1 MRKLSVA
8 VAVLLVA
15 GLVPLA
21 GAASNIEKYTGS
33 IVIEEAE
40 GPDNLVVNPISFR
53 PTDDQGVE
61 FFYDLACVLTGACGN
76 DNVPHDVPD
85 VYDGRDTNGGDGPVW
100 LHVNGQDTHPYQ
112 VSIETDEP
120 VVGTVDVYEY
130 HGNDGGDHHTPK
142 CPWEVAYRLYPDDG
156 QPIAST
162 DYLVHLQTVTLGSHG
177 VEAAGVGPL
186 PGVGSHL
193 TLPGSVDGYIVAIDA
208 RVASGATETLGANEV
223 TGGNETATLDY
234 KISSD
239 TRFDVQQV
247 PNHWI
252 YSPWTL
258 ERNITDCPQEGV
270 DLPNTESLAA
280 EIPGSGDQIS
290 FEDLVGTA
298 LPTS

>member
-8 VAVLLVA
+8 VVVLLVA

-21 GAASNIEKYTGS
+21 GAASNIEEYTGS
-33 IVIEEAE
+33 IVIEDEV
-40 GPDNLVVNPISFR
+40 PDNLVVNPISFR

-61 FFYDLACVLTGACGN
+61 FFYDLVCVLTGACSN
-76 DNVPHDVPD
+76 ENVPHDVPD
-85 VYDGRDTNGGDGPVW
+85 VYDGEDTNGGDGPVW
-100 LHVNGQDTHPYQ
+100 LHVNGQDVHPYQ

-130 HGNDGGDHHTPK
+130 YGNEGGDHHTPK

-156 QPIAST
+156 EPIVST

-177 VEAAGVGPL
+177 VEAAGVGSL

-193 TLPGSVDGYIVAIDA
+193 TLPPSDDGYIVAIDA
-208 RVASGATETLGANEV
+208 RVASGATGE
-223 TGGNETATLDY
+223 ATLDY

-270 DLPNTESLAA
+270 DLPDTESLAA
-280 EIPGSGDQIS
+280 EIPGSDGQIG
-290 FEDLVGTA
+290 FQDLVGTA
-298 LPTS
+298 LPMS